1 MVIASLF
8 DRAYEV
14 LLSPRVRER
23 AEKSILVI
31 AIFGF
36 LVHLLLIALADF
48 GVLTVGAD
56 SKLLSNP
63 IVATYTPFSFIIV
76 YEVYMLVYYL
86 PRSITTYISKQYEII
101 TLIIIRRVF
110 KDLGNLEI
118 TSDWFDISGDLQ
130 FTYDLIASL
139 VLFYLLYLFVLKG
152 KQSAPENHEDRPQ
165 LANLARFIR
174 FKKGLSVLLIPIL
187 FGLATYTFVTWSLGT
202 ITPNSGT
209 PLPFKNINS
218 IFFDQFFTIL
228 IVVDVILLLFSFFLT
243 KQFHKVMR
251 NSGFIVSTILIR
263 LSFSTEGLVNV
274 VLIVSSVLFGLLV
287 LSIHNLYQGKPKF
300 FDTDEEIAPTEHRL
314 G

>member
-1 MVIASLF
+1 M
-8 DRAYEV
+8 
-14 LLSPRVRER
+14 
-23 AEKSILVI
+23 
-31 AIFGF
+31 
-36 LVHLLLIALADF
+36 
-48 GVLTVGAD
+48 
-56 SKLLSNP
+56 LSNP

-101 TLIIIRRVF
+101 TLIIIRRLF

-118 TSDWFDISGDLQ
+118 TSNWFDISGDLQ

-152 KQSAPENHEDRPQ
+152 KQALPAKSEVWPQ
-165 LANLARFIR
+165 PANLARFIR
-174 FKKGLSVLLIPIL
+174 FKKGLAVILIPVLL
-187 FGLATYTFVTWSLGT
+187 GLALFTFVTWSIDNFSPAT
-202 ITPNSGT
+202 SA
-209 PLPFKNINS
+209 PLAFKNINS

-243 KQFHKVMR
+243 KRFHTVIR

-274 VLIVSSVLFGLLV
+274 VLIVSSVLFGLLILTV
-287 LSIHNLYQGKPKF
+287 HNLYQKMPEI
-300 FDTDEEIAPTEHRL
+300 FDNEERES
-314 G
+314 

>member
-36 LVHLLLIALADF
+36 LVHLLLIVLADF
-48 GVLTVGAD
+48 GVLSVGAD

-118 TSDWFDISGDLQ
+118 TSNWFDISGDLQ

-152 KQSAPENHEDRPQ
+152 KQSVPENHEDRPQ

-202 ITPNSGT
+202 ITPQQWDAPTIQEHQQHLFRSVLHHSDRGGRNS
-209 PLPFKNINS
+209 S
-218 IFFDQFFTIL
+218 S
-228 IVVDVILLLFSFFLT
+228 LLLFSY
-243 KQFHKVMR
+243 Q
-251 NSGFIVSTILIR
+251 TI
-263 LSFSTEGLVNV
+263 S
-274 VLIVSSVLFGLLV
+274 
-287 LSIHNLYQGKPKF
+287 QGHAEF
-300 FDTDEEIAPTEHRL
+300 RFHRL
-314 G
+314 HHTDPAVFFHRGLG

>member
-86 PRSITTYISKQYEII
+86 PRSITPFVPNGFPRLLPPTTHYHEKSP
-101 TLIIIRRVF
+101 LVGFPHPPCLVRRF
-110 KDLGNLEI
+110 
-118 TSDWFDISGDLQ
+118 
-130 FTYDLIASL
+130 
-139 VLFYLLYLFVLKG
+139 
-152 KQSAPENHEDRPQ
+152 
-165 LANLARFIR
+165 ARVR
-174 FKKGLSVLLIPIL
+174 
-187 FGLATYTFVTWSLGT
+187 
-202 ITPNSGT
+202 
-209 PLPFKNINS
+209 
-218 IFFDQFFTIL
+218 
-228 IVVDVILLLFSFFLT
+228 
-243 KQFHKVMR
+243 
-251 NSGFIVSTILIR
+251 
-263 LSFSTEGLVNV
+263 
-274 VLIVSSVLFGLLV
+274 
-287 LSIHNLYQGKPKF
+287 
-300 FDTDEEIAPTEHRL
+300 
-314 G
+314 

>member
-1 MVIASLF
+1 MISSSLL
-8 DRAYEV
+8 DRAYEL
-14 LLSPRVRER
+14 LLSTRVRQR
-23 AEKSILVI
+23 AERSILGV
-31 AIFGF
+31 AILGF
-36 LVHLLLIALADF
+36 LVHLLLIVLADI

-56 SKLLSNP
+56 SKMLSNP
-63 IVATYTPFSFIIV
+63 ILATYTPFSFIIV

-101 TLIIIRRVF
+101 TLIIIRRLF

-118 TSDWFDISGDLQ
+118 TSNWFDVRGDLQ
-130 FTYDLIASL
+130 FTYDLVASL
-139 VLFYLLYLFVLKG
+139 VLFYLLYLFMLKG
-152 KQSAPENHEDRPQ
+152 KQALPERIETSPQ
-165 LANLARFIR
+165 PAVLARFIR

-187 FGLATYTFVTWSLGT
+187 FILAVYTLVTWSLGAISPST
-202 ITPNSGT
+202 AT

-228 IVVDVILLLFSFFLT
+228 IMVDVILLLFSFFLT

-274 VLIVSSVLFGLLV
+274 ILIVSSVLFGLLI
-287 LSIHNLYQGKPKF
+287 LSIHNLYQRKSEV
-300 FDTDEEIAPTEHRL
+300 FDNDESVYDPAK
-314 G
+314 

>member
-1 MVIASLF
+1 MPALSFL
-8 DRAYEV
+8 DRAYNSF
-14 LLSPRVRER
+14 LSVKVRAGAER
-23 AEKSILVI
+23 SILAI
-31 AIFGF
+31 AILGF
-36 LVHLLLIALADF
+36 LVHLTLIILADF
-48 GVLTVGAD
+48 GVFTLGAG
-56 SKLLSNP
+56 SKMLSNP

-101 TLIIIRRVF
+101 TLIIIRRLF

-118 TSDWFDISGDLQ
+118 TSNWFDISGDLQ

-152 KQSAPENHEDRPQ
+152 KQAVPVKSEVWPQ
-165 LANLARFIR
+165 PANLARFIR
-174 FKKGLSVLLIPIL
+174 FKKGLAVLLIPVL
-187 FGLATYTFVTWSLGT
+187 LGLALYTFVTWSIDNFSPAT
-202 ITPNSGT
+202 SA
-209 PLPFKNINS
+209 PLAFKNINS

-243 KQFHKVMR
+243 KRFHTVIR

-274 VLIVSSVLFGLLV
+274 VLIVSSVLFGLLILTV
-287 LSIHNLYQGKPKF
+287 HNLYQKMPEI
-300 FDTDEEIAPTEHRL
+300 FDDEERES
-314 G
+314 